1 MKNDVWIFSLPV
13 QIRTWVQICTGYA
26 GNCGLLPQPMNVI
39 YGKVRLQMVL
49 QTFGILIFI
58 MIPSS
63 SDDIIVGAVAVGL
76 IDWLLCVVT
85 CAFAR

>member
-1 MKNDVWIFSLPV
+1 
-13 QIRTWVQICTGYA
+13 
-26 GNCGLLPQPMNVI
+26 MNVI

-76 IDWLLCVVT
+76 ID
-85 CAFAR
+85 